1 MSQTSRMRDII
12 IREPH
17 RRFVTS
23 RRARVLVG
31 HLRELIPLNARIL
44 DIGCGDG
51 LIDGMVMAARP
62 DVSIQGIDISLRPRL
77 LIPVL
82 KYDGV
87 HIPHPDKSFDTV
99 LFLDV
104 LHHTTDPML
113 LLREARRVAQQ
124 CIIIK
129 DHNRD
134 GFAAGVLLRFMDWV
148 GNAPH
153 GVVLPYNYWPHSRW
167 QSAFSA
173 LRLTV
178 GEYRDHLGLYPAP
191 ARWVFERGLHFLI
204 RLDLS

>member
-1 MSQTSRMRDII
+1 MRDII

-17 RRFVTS
+17 KRFVTS

-31 HLRELIPLNARIL
+31 HLVELIPPNARIL

-62 DVSIQGIDISLRPRL
+62 DVSIQGIDIYLRPQL

-87 HIPHPDKSFDTV
+87 HIPHPDKSFDAV
-99 LFLDV
+99 FFLDV

-113 LLREARRVAQQ
+113 LLREARRVARQ
-124 CIIIK
+124 CVIIK

-134 GFAAGVLLRFMDWV
+134 GFAAGFVLRFMDWMA
-148 GNAPH
+148 NAPH
-153 GVVLPYNYWPHSRW
+153 GVVLTYNYWSHSRW
-167 QSAFSA
+167 QSAVTSLGF
-173 LRLTV
+173 TV
-178 GEYRDHLGLYPAP
+178 AEHRGHLGLHPAP
-191 ARWVFERGLHFLI
+191 ASWVFERGLHFI
-204 RLDLS
+204 VRLDMS